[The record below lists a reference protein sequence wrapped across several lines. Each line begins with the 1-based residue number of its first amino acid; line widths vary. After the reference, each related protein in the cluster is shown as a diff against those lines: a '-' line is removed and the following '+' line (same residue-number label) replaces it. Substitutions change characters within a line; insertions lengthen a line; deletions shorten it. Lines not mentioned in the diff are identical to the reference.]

1 MKTKHEDKSGGTQ
14 SKRIDR
20 REFLGTSAKA
30 AAAGAAITAFPAIV
44 RAADPIRSIGLGVS
58 IINEIQAQASM
69 DLGFTVRGQA
79 LGYGAMFGKMLNQN
93 DQYEVAEGYY
103 NDMDVMWPAGV
114 WQPIDTQRIRDWD
127 KVTDLSKTGRLTPE
141 SNPGQGDAP
150 FRHLWVDENG
160 NYVEGPS
167 RYVTMV
173 PGWHNADSLGY
184 NPDDTGRAIES
195 WAELFSEDFKGAVAL
210 LNVPQIGV
218 MDAALGVEG
227 LGAYQFKDKGNMTR
241 EEIDFLID
249 FLIAKK
255 QEGHFRAFWETFG
268 QSVNLMVSGE
278 VVLESMW
285 SPAVTAIKAEGVR
298 CVYASPKEGMRGWH
312 GGCSISAKVTGKAL
326 DQAYDYINWWLDGWG
341 GAFVARQGYYMSV
354 PENVKKHL
362 EPEEWDFWYEGKPA
376 AKELPRSL
384 RHHHRREGRGSRR
397 RLVLEPLQQHRGME
411 LADGRERLSRQ
422 ALDGVPE
429 RLRSHPAGPRL
440 APRAA
445 DLRRGFASDGRASCV
460 LSHRPGGR
468 GRDTLK
474 WKESSRPGIGASSA
488 PSRPHPRRSS
498 RRRNG
503 YAAKAGSRSD
513 GSSRPA
519 WRGSFCS
526 WWCRSRASS
535 CSASGLP
542 PATG

>member
-1 MKTKHEDKSGGTQ
+1 MKTKHEDKSSGTQ
-14 SKRIDR
+14 SKRIAR

-58 IINEIQAQASM
+58 IINEIQAQASV

-79 LGYGAMFGKMLNQN
+79 LGYGGMFGKMLNQN

-141 SNPGQGDAP
+141 AKPGQGDAP
-150 FRHLWVDENG
+150 FRHLWVDADG
-160 NYVEGPS
+160 KYVDGPS
-167 RYVTMV
+167 RYITMV
-173 PGWHNADSLGY
+173 PGWHNADLLGY
-184 NPDDTGRAIES
+184 NPDETGRTIES

-227 LGAYQFKDKGNMTR
+227 LGAYTFKDKGNMTR

-249 FLIAKK
+249 FLIVKK

-312 GGCSISAKVTGKAL
+312 GGCSISAKVAGKAL
-326 DQAYDYINWWLDGWG
+326 DQAYEYINWWLDGWG

-376 AKELPRSL
+376 AKELPDPFGNIIVEKGEVRDGGSYWNRFSNIAVWNSL
-384 RHHHRREGRGSRR
+384 MDENDY
-397 RLVLEPLQQHRGME
+397 LVKRWTEF
-411 LADGRERLSRQ
+411 LS
-422 ALDGVPE
+422 A
-429 RLRSHPAGPRL
+429 
-440 APRAA
+440 
-445 DLRRGFASDGRASCV
+445 
-460 LSHRPGGR
+460 
-468 GRDTLK
+468 
-474 WKESSRPGIGASSA
+474 
-488 PSRPHPRRSS
+488 
-498 RRRNG
+498 
-503 YAAKAGSRSD
+503 
-513 GSSRPA
+513 
-519 WRGSFCS
+519 
-526 WWCRSRASS
+526 
-535 CSASGLP
+535 
-542 PATG
+542 